1 VAVARARPQDSVRT
15 TRALLLK
22 RVEYGEADLVLT
34 LFTERYGRVSAL
46 ARGARKSTR
55 RFSGALEPMH
65 TLELGLEERPKSEL
79 FMLREAQIAVPRG
92 GLVESL
98 SRLEAAGR
106 ALSWVRR
113 AAPPRTPEPA
123 LWLAIEELLDR
134 LATRDATL
142 EPKRLLAAAGLRILT
157 TLGWGLDLERCVR
170 CGKECPPGQIALV
183 DPTHGGLVCRACGG
197 ARVRLDGPTRARLA
211 GAAQAGDPGPLA
223 ADDAE
228 LALTLVEA
236 VLRAHAGLE

>member
-1 VAVARARPQDSVRT
+1 MAVARARPQDSVRT

-46 ARGARKSTR
+46 ARAARKNTR

-65 TLELGLEERPKSEL
+65 TLELGLEERPKSDL
-79 FMLREAQIAVPRG
+79 FMLREAQIAIPRT
-92 GLVESL
+92 GLVDSL
-98 SRLEAAGR
+98 GRLEAAGR
-106 ALSWVRR
+106 ALAWVRR
-113 AAPPRTPEPA
+113 AAPPRTPEPD

-134 LATRDATL
+134 LAVRDATL

-157 TLGWGLDLERCVR
+157 TLGWALDFERCVR
-170 CGKECPPGQIALV
+170 CGKECPPGQVALF

-197 ARVRLDGPTRARLA
+197 ARIRLDGPTRARLA
-211 GAAQAGDPGPLA
+211 HAAQAGDPGSFEA
-223 ADDAE
+223 TDAE
-228 LALTLVEA
+228 LALTLVEG
-236 VLRAHAGLE
+236 VLKAHAGLE

>member
-1 VAVARARPQDSVRT
+1 VAATRARSQESARS

-34 LFTERYGRVSAL
+34 LFTERFGRISAL
-46 ARGARKSTR
+46 ARAARKSSR

-65 TLELGLEERPKSEL
+65 TLELALEERPKSEL
-79 FMLREAQIAVPRG
+79 FALREAKIATPRI
-92 GLVESL
+92 GLTASL
-98 SRLEAAGR
+98 TRLEAAGR

-113 AAPPRTPEPA
+113 AAPPRTPEPE
-123 LWLAIEELLDR
+123 LWLVIEELLDR
-134 LATRDATL
+134 LTSPEASL
-142 EPKRLLAAAGLRILT
+142 EPKKLLAAAGLRVLV

-170 CGKECPPGQIALV
+170 CGKDCPPDQVALL

-197 ARVRLDGPTRARLA
+197 ARTRLDGPTRQRFAR
-211 GAAQAGDPGPLA
+211 AAESGDPGSLA

-228 LALTLVEA
+228 LALGLVEA
-236 VLRAHAGLE
+236 VLKAHAGFE